1 VYKDGHKSQLQ
12 GMKHHSPVS
21 EPLRLT
27 NMHASFFTARLVALA
42 AIASVVSGQ
51 SQ

>member
-1 VYKDGHKSQLQ
+1 MYKDSLKSQLK
-12 GMKHHSPVS
+12 GIKHHSPVS
-21 EPLRLT
+21 EPPHLT
-27 NMHASFFTARLVALA
+27 SMHASFLTVRLVVLA